1 MQNQDDFYTL
11 RGYQAN
17 ETVELTPAME
27 DYLEMIYRLL
37 QSRDVVRIGELS
49 QMLHVKPSSA
59 SKMIQ
64 QLKHFGFVLSEKYG
78 YIQLSEKGY
87 LEGRY
92 LLYRHEV
99 IQRFLCLLNDS
110 ENELEE
116 VEKIE
121 HFLSPKTIENLAKL
135 SSRLENKE

>member
-11 RGYQAN
+11 RGYQTN

-64 QLKHFGFVLSEKYG
+64 QLKHFGFVRSEKYG

-99 IQRFLCLLNDS
+99 IQRFLCLLNES